1 MEVAFRVVFTAAA
14 AAAEK
19 ITKKYTRYIT
29 VAVDKLGDIPL

>member
-1 MEVAFRVVFTAAA
+1 MEVAFRVVFTAA

-29 VAVDKLGDIPL
+29 VAVDKLRDISL